1 MTIQLPEET
10 AHASIL
16 ERYDGWVNR
25 QLRLPQLSESE
36 EARLRSSQAE
46 VFCTVLPPVMISNM
60 AAAVVTASAA
70 VWYGWLWS
78 ALGWLTTVLAIGVLG
93 LRRTQVLALKQRQRP
108 PSARF
113 TQRTI
118 IDSTFMALPWL
129 VAGLWLNPA
138 VVPEMESLIATMLA
152 GLVFAGIFT
161 MASMPAAAL
170 AFSGLIMIGR
180 MTQVLFTPPNECVAS
195 TALLTIYVVILIV
208 CLRAFARLYVERIQ
222 AETAALELRETA
234 QRRAR
239 REEDR
244 RQRVEGHSHSFR
256 DEAGEIIET
265 VAQSL
270 ARATTVA
277 GVLEEIAGATHASVL
292 GAIEQVSSVNTDI
305 SRVQIH
311 SRQLSDSAR
320 QIRRNARETARLVQA
335 AAENVDLSLKCR
347 TELSAA
353 VSDISKVSDM
363 IRTIT
368 AQTNLLALNAT
379 IEAAR
384 AGAAGRG
391 FAVVAGEV
399 KALAARTAQATLEIS
414 SRIEE
419 VQHAADRSLNA
430 MQDIGG
436 SIDMIVEA
444 SRGIDETTDQQDVTV
459 EQMTILLEQAV
470 DQARAA
476 LSSMSVVGVD
486 AQRTLVQSN
495 AIAEAASVVD
505 GEIKRLGQSVTRF
518 SSRFAV

>member
-1 MTIQLPEET
+1 MTIHRPQND
-10 AHASIL
+10 AHSAIL
-16 ERYDGWVNR
+16 GRFDCWVKG

-36 EARLRSSQAE
+36 EARLRSCQAE

-60 AAAVVTASAA
+60 AAAAVTAFAA
-70 VWYGWLWS
+70 GWYGWVWS
-78 ALGWLTTVLAIGVLG
+78 ALAWLATVLAIGALG
-93 LRRTQVLALKQRQRP
+93 LRRTQVMALRRLQKP

-113 TQRTI
+113 VQRTI
-118 IDSTFMALPWL
+118 IDSAIMALPWL

-180 MTQVLFTPPNECVAS
+180 ITQVLYTPPNEAIAS
-195 TALLTIYVVILIV
+195 MALLTIYVVILIV

-222 AETAALELRETA
+222 AETTADEMRETA
-234 QRRAR
+234 QRRAQ

-244 RQRVEGHSHSFR
+244 RQRLEGHSHSFR
-256 DEAGEIIET
+256 DEAGEIIGT
-265 VAQSL
+265 VSQSL
-270 ARATTVA
+270 GRATTVA

-292 GAIEQVSSVNTDI
+292 GAIKQVSSVNTDI
-305 SRVQIH
+305 ASVQNH
-311 SRQLSDSAR
+311 SLQLSESAR
-320 QIRRNARETARLVQA
+320 EIRRNAMETAVLVQA
-335 AAENVDLSLKCR
+335 AAENVELSLRCR
-347 TELSAA
+347 SELSGA
-353 VSDISKVSDM
+353 VSDISKVSDV

-399 KALAARTAQATLEIS
+399 KALAARTAEATLEIS
-414 SRIEE
+414 SRITE
-419 VQHAADRSLNA
+419 VRNAADRSLDA

-436 SIDMIVEA
+436 SIDMIVAA
-444 SRGIDETTDQQDVTV
+444 SRGISAATDQQDVTV
-459 EQMTILLEQAV
+459 EQMTFLLKQAV

-476 LSSMSVVGVD
+476 ANSMSVVGMD
-486 AQRTLVQSN
+486 AERTFAQSST
-495 AIAEAASVVD
+495 IAEAALVVD

-518 SSRFAV
+518 SGRVAV